1 MHGIGPR
8 AFILLAT
15 PFGSSSWVSIS
26 RAFPFSNAFFHA
38 WSQVFDDK
46 QQQLAGW
53 GPNTSVKKKL
63 GQRHLQPAGPIATDL
78 AFILKGCPPTKFHI

>member
-1 MHGIGPR
+1 MYGIGPR

-26 RAFPFSNAFFHA
+26 RAFPFTNAFFHA

-53 GPNTSVKKKL
+53 GPNASVKKKL
-63 GQRHLQPAGPIATDL
+63 KQWHCSLQAQSQLTWPL
-78 AFILKGCPPTKFHI
+78 F